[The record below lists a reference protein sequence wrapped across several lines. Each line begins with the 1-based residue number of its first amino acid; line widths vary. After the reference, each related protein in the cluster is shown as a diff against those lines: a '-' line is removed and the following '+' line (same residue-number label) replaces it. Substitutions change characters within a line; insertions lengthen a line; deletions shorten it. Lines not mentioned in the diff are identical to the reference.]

1 MNKMKKELKPFFTK
15 KRRAEKTEQNTIEM
29 NGFDRLI
36 GKKCDFDEY
45 KCEIQSFDYITED
58 KWPYD
63 ACVTVRLKPC
73 SWNDVDEG
81 TRNIMQDGVLLG
93 EISNIEYDE

>member
-1 MNKMKKELKPFFTK
+1 MKDELKPFFTK
-15 KRRAEKTEQNTIEM
+15 QRKAVKTEQKNTEM

-36 GKKCDFDEY
+36 GKKCDYEQY

-63 ACVTVRLKPC
+63 AYVTVRLKPC
-73 SWNDVDEG
+73 NWGDVDEN
-81 TRNIMQDGVLLG
+81 TLDNMQDGVSLG
-93 EISNIEYDE
+93 EISNIDE